1 MNSKYMMGGLMLAAL
16 GLPVVAQAAEF
27 APSSVRALG
36 MGGSSVA
43 STHGV
48 DASYWNPAAY
58 GFFGEAS
65 SEVDNNKLNEKDF
78 GAELDVGISGNI
90 FGPLEANRLKLQ
102 SLPDPSTLTGGL
114 SAAQIQD
121 AAAVVGGISSLDT
134 APMGAN
140 VFANGALGARVS
152 NYGLGVRTAVDLNSA
167 ITIDN
172 VNVGFT
178 NIFTSFTNGAALPA
192 LPAPTYFTAAQADS
206 MVNTLTVNAGL
217 TVGEANAVVAAYDV
231 ALAAPGSGAVG
242 QQQQSVDAMNT
253 IASAAGTD
261 LANNNTALSLRGVAM
276 TEVGFTYGY
285 AINERLSVGG
295 VIKLMQADIVASDT
309 KLFNTSSSVS
319 FDQNNVETSTAFG
332 LDLGVMYRIPSW
344 QVGLTIKNIN
354 TPSFEHSGAGT
365 FSNVPYRYEL
375 KPQAKFGAA
384 WMPIDTVSV
393 ELGYDLT
400 ENEGAVASS
409 KSQYWNLGA
418 EWDAWNI
425 LALRLGAFENM
436 SQNIGLVTTAGL
448 GLNLWAVRLDLGVAM
463 SSTKVVFDGDEV
475 PAYAAA
481 ALAIAVDF

>member
-1 MNSKYMMGGLMLAAL
+1 MNLKYMMSGLMVAVL
-16 GLPVVAQAAEF
+16 GLPAMAQAAEF

-58 GFFGEAS
+58 GFFGEAL
-65 SEVDNNKLNEKDF
+65 SEVDNNQLSEKDF
-78 GAELDVGISGNI
+78 GVELDVGVSGNI
-90 FGPLEANRLKLQ
+90 FGPLDANRIKLET
-102 SLPDPSTLTGGL
+102 LPDPSALTGGL
-114 SAAQIQD
+114 SSAQIQD
-121 AAAVVGGISSLDT
+121 AAAVVSGISSLDT
-134 APMGAN
+134 APMGVN
-140 VFANGALGARVS
+140 VFANGTLGARVS
-152 NYGLGVRTAVDLNSA
+152 NYGLGVRTAVDLNSS

-172 VNVGFT
+172 VNVGFAD
-178 NIFTSFTNGAALPA
+178 IFNTFTNGAVLPA
-192 LPAPTYFTAAQADS
+192 TPAPTYFTAVQ
-206 MVNTLTVNAGL
+206 VNTMANDLVSSAGL
-217 TVGEANAVVAAYDV
+217 TSGEANAVVAAYDL
-231 ALAAPGSGAVG
+231 ALAADPTAAG
-242 QQQQSVDAMNT
+242 QQQQNADAMNT
-253 IASAAGTD
+253 ITNAAGTD
-261 LANNNTALSLRGVAM
+261 LANNNTALSLRGVAV

-295 VIKLMQADIVASDT
+295 VIKLMQADIIASDT

-319 FDQNNVETSTAFG
+319 FDQNNVETSTDFG

-354 TPSFEHSGAGT
+354 TPSFEHSGVGT
-365 FSNVPYRYEL
+365 FSGTPYLYEL

-400 ENEGAVASS
+400 ENEGAIASS
-409 KSQYWNLGA
+409 KSQYWNFGA

-448 GLNLWAVRLDLGVAM
+448 GLNLWAVRLDLGVAV
-463 SSTKVVFDGDEV
+463 SSTKVVFEGNEV